1 MFFLLFGSLKSTS
14 MKLKIKCIVFLITA
28 VMAIPVTTFANT
40 GLTNEDEWASVMDA
54 IIQVESG
61 GNPQARSGIC
71 CGPMQISPVLVAEC
85 NNILRRKNTKKRFK
99 LSDRFNLQKSK
110 EMFVLFQSV
119 YNPYN
124 NVEKA
129 IRMWNGGLR
138 YSVRATQR
146 YYEKVM
152 RLLK

>member
-1 MFFLLFGSLKSTS
+1 MF
-14 MKLKIKCIVFLITA
+14 I
-28 VMAIPVTTFANT
+28 
-40 GLTNEDEWASVMDA
+40 
-54 IIQVESG
+54 
-61 GNPQARSGIC
+61 
-71 CGPMQISPVLVAEC
+71 
-85 NNILRRKNTKKRFK
+85 
-99 LSDRFNLQKSK
+99 
-110 EMFVLFQSV
+110 LFQSV